1 MIKINIVD
9 KTQIKQI
16 LRARGVLGVANGQYQ
31 GSGVLQLWWHNM
43 EDGVCNCCE
52 SRWSDPRMEVEH
64 INLNEA
70 LKTLWRNRSSLYLCG
85 KYRSDGN
92 GRNH

>member
-1 MIKINIVD
+1 MRKINIVD

-16 LRARGVLGVANGQYQ
+16 LSARGVLGIANGQYQ
-31 GSGVLQLWWHNM
+31 GSGILQLWWHNM

-52 SRWSDPRMEVEH
+52 SRWSDPKRQVEH

-70 LKTLWRNRSSLYLCG
+70 PKTLWRNRSSLYLCG
-85 KYRSDGN
+85 KSGSDGI
-92 GRNH
+92 GRKH

>member
-1 MIKINIVD
+1 MRKINIVD

-16 LRARGVLGVANGQYQ
+16 LRARGVLGIANSQDQ

-43 EDGVCNCCE
+43 EDGVCNGCE
-52 SRWSDPRMEVEH
+52 SRWSDSRREVEH

-85 KYRSDGN
+85 KSRSDGI